1 MSESAGGSWRHVEH
15 ARSRRDQR
23 SLSLTGSNGGAA
35 DKLAER
41 GQHDLLLRVMAATLI
56 IAGLVM
62 MKVSS
67 GS

>member
-1 MSESAGGSWRHVEH
+1 LASVEH
-15 ARSRRDQR
+15 APSRRDQR
-23 SLSLTGSNGGAA
+23 SLALTGSNGGAA

-41 GQHDLLLRVMAATLI
+41 RQHDLSLRVMAATLI